1 VVGDVMG
8 RGVHAATTM
17 IRVRAGIR
25 ALISVDPDPA
35 AVLCAA
41 DRLVRRDAGDQF
53 VTAIAVLLDPVSRTL
68 RMCNAGHIPVVVAQP
83 GGGVDVQGAGAGVP
97 LGLLDDLD
105 REVTELSLEPG
116 STVVLVTDGVVESRE
131 HDLEEGIG
139 LLARRVGELRAAPL
153 HDLVAEAAA
162 LADASLRDDVTV
174 VAARLG

>member
-1 VVGDVMG
+1 
-8 RGVHAATTM
+8 
-17 IRVRAGIR
+17 
-25 ALISVDPDPA
+25 
-35 AVLCAA
+35 
-41 DRLVRRDAGDQF
+41 LVRRDAGDQF

-83 GGGVDVQGAGAGVP
+83 GSGVDVQGAGAGVP